1 MPVLAGRGSNLAKHT
16 YESKINLAEGGPDF
30 ASFAKFG
37 DKIANLATALHKGGN
52 VTGGGGERALA
63 LFRCASAAAQGT
75 ASMERFSAFSATS
88 STQELHSVL

>member
-37 DKIANLATALHKGGN
+37 DKIANLATLL
-52 VTGGGGERALA
+52 ERVFVLKMKHAV
-63 LFRCASAAAQGT
+63 SA
-75 ASMERFSAFSATS
+75 
-88 STQELHSVL
+88 ELMVWSL

>member
-37 DKIANLATALHKGGN
+37 DKIANLATLKS
-52 VTGGGGERALA
+52 VSVETGFVYLA
-63 LFRCASAAAQGT
+63 ETRVAA
-75 ASMERFSAFSATS
+75 
-88 STQELHSVL
+88 

>member
-37 DKIANLATALHKGGN
+37 NKIANLATLEDDEDAKFFQGLDLLAGNSNFKLLTIPWLTN
-52 VTGGGGERALA
+52 VT
-63 LFRCASAAAQGT
+63 RCDH
-75 ASMERFSAFSATS
+75 M
-88 STQELHSVL
+88 

>member
-37 DKIANLATALHKGGN
+37 DKIANLATLINLPSTKRLNKKELQSEKYVVMGG
-52 VTGGGGERALA
+52 
-63 LFRCASAAAQGT
+63 
-75 ASMERFSAFSATS
+75 
-88 STQELHSVL
+88 SV